1 MVNNVGKTT
10 RELNTNLGGTTQFT
24 SSNNIIVIAG
34 EIGRGFLIFDSIGT
48 VGVVS
53 NFTDETDFSVTTHA
67 LSIDI
72 NNILSLEY

>member
-10 RELNTNLGGTTQFT
+10 HELNTNLGETTQFT
-24 SSNNIIVIAG
+24 SSDDIIVIAG

>member
-10 RELNTNLGGTTQFT
+10 RELNTNLGETTQFT
-24 SSNNIIVIAG
+24 SSDDVIVIAG

>member
-10 RELNTNLGGTTQFT
+10 RELNTNLGETTQFT
-24 SSNNIIVIAG
+24 SSDDIIVIAG